1 MHTYIIGCAL
11 KDFHFYEGGANV
23 LIRFPSINTELN
35 DSQNYDIYLHKY
47 HIRCH
52 NGVHKFYRGRHKKTS
67 PLERGDEWCHDT
79 TFITS

>member
-35 DSQNYDIYLHKY
+35 DSQNYDIYLHYTIYAVIMEFTNFTGGGTRKP
-47 HIRCH
+47 HRLSVGM
-52 NGVHKFYRGRHKKTS
+52 NGVMILR
-67 PLERGDEWCHDT
+67 L
-79 TFITS
+79 